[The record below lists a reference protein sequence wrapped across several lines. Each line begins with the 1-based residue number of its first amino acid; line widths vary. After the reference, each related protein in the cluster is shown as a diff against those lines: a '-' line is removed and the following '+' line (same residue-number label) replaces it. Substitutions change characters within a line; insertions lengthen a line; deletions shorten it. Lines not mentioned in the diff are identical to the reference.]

1 MVVETAALL
10 YLPVHAEG
18 LCVMPLDAVHAE
30 IMVAGVGVLCVDQGQ
45 GDEVAA
51 VLGPG
56 FKKRQSREVGWRLH
70 VLGDGPFGTAFHAEL
85 ECGRDQV
92 FVWPEFA
99 RRERGQVLG

>member
-18 LCVMPLDAVHAE
+18 LRVMPLDAVHAE
-30 IMVAGVGVLCVDQGQ
+30 IMVAGVRVLCVDQGQ

-56 FKKRQSREVGWRLH
+56 F
-70 VLGDGPFGTAFHAEL
+70 
-85 ECGRDQV
+85 
-92 FVWPEFA
+92 
-99 RRERGQVLG
+99 